1 MNKAVKPKLISYEL
15 CPFGQRSV
23 IILAEKAVDYDLTY
37 LDLNTLDNPPDWLV
51 SLSPLGK
58 IPVLCVEQVSL
69 FESAVINEY
78 LDEIFPLS
86 MHPCDSLI
94 KAHNRSWIEFATE
107 LLACQYSFCIVPDK
121 SEYQKYKDELLKK
134 LNQLENT
141 IKCTPFFNGAD
152 FSLIDAAYA
161 PAFMRFD
168 ILESLHP
175 IGVYRN
181 RPKISLWAEELRG
194 RVSVVQSIVPGFAEK
209 FLKYIRDKNSYAATA
224 LGLIERAPELA
235 S

>member
-1 MNKAVKPKLISYEL
+1 
-15 CPFGQRSV
+15 
-23 IILAEKAVDYDLTY
+23 
-37 LDLNTLDNPPDWLV
+37 
-51 SLSPLGK
+51 
-58 IPVLCVEQVSL
+58 
-69 FESAVINEY
+69 
-78 LDEIFPLS
+78 
-86 MHPCDSLI
+86 MH
-94 KAHNRSWIEFATE
+94 R
-107 LLACQYSFCIVPDK
+107 PDK